1 MKKIWDT
8 VLPHDVRQKKQLLIK
23 IKVMKIRVNTGN
35 SKVINERL
43 FIDLIKLNSLK
54 KKQKENVNDG
64 NNIIH
69 PILGRMVSYEG
80 EFIRVAK

>member
-1 MKKIWDT
+1 MKKNIT
-8 VLPHDVRQKKQLLIK
+8 KK
-23 IKVMKIRVNTGN
+23 
-35 SKVINERL
+35 SKMVSERL